1 MSRKVRNAHY
11 LHKAH
16 ITIVP
21 NYVRFGGNPTVNT
34 LCTGCT
40 YSGKFSHSLVI
51 GRIGVNYKW

>member
-1 MSRKVRNAHY
+1 LRTLRD
-11 LHKAH
+11 